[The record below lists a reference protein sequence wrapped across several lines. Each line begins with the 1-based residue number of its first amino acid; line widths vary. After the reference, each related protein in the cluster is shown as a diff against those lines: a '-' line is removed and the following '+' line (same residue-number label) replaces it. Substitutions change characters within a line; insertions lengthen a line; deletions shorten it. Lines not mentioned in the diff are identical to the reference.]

1 MGSRQDQVSRSE
13 FAVIIRAA
21 AEAQSRRIGDD
32 AIPLDEAERI
42 AAEAGI
48 EPAEF
53 RSAVQ
58 SLRGK
63 RLGANRFLGPSAMTS
78 VEHSL
83 PRAVAGEEAYR
94 LLAEGQ
100 LSMGLAGAAISQV
113 SESVWRLGQ
122 RGKGE
127 LQVAS
132 HGGWTRIAAV
142 SDNQKAKFALFT
154 APTIGGGIAG
164 SVVMSGIAFVGMGT
178 LEALAISNLIGLA
191 AGSALGFAGGRSAW
205 IAYAKRIQERMYSAI
220 ERMRALVEDEDTAS
234 PAKLP

>member
-1 MGSRQDQVSRSE
+1 MSSMHDQVSRSE

-21 AEAQSRRIGDD
+21 AEAQSHRFGEDL
-32 AIPLDEAERI
+32 IPLGEAERI

-63 RLGANRFLGPSAMTS
+63 RLGAKRFFGPSAVMS
-78 VEHSL
+78 VEYRL
-83 PRAVAGEEAYR
+83 PYAVAGDEAYR

-100 LSMGLAGAAISQV
+100 PSMGLAGAAIDQV
-113 SESVWRLGQ
+113 SESLWRLGEKGQ
-122 RGKGE
+122 GE
-127 LQVAS
+127 LQIAS
-132 HGGWTRIAAV
+132 HGGRTRIAAF
-142 SDNQKAKFALFT
+142 SDNVKAKIALLT

-164 SVVMSGIAFVGMGT
+164 SVLLSGIAFVGIGT
-178 LEALAISNLIGLA
+178 PEALAISNLIGLA
-191 AGSALGFAGGRSAW
+191 TGSALGFVGGRSAW

-220 ERMRALVEDEDTAS
+220 ERMCALVEDEDTES
-234 PAKLP
+234 PERLP